1 MVTRLLLLVVVVALG
16 YAAAFVVSRH
26 ENFRLFANR
35 EGRAAQDGA
44 WNGEVVSN
52 TKDGKI
58 QGCTI
63 KNVGDSV
70 TDWIVQ
76 IDG

>member
-16 YAAAFVVSRH
+16 YAAAFVSHHQNV
-26 ENFRLFANR
+26 RLFANR
-35 EGRAAQDGA
+35 AGRAARDGA

-52 TKDGKI
+52 TENGRI

-63 KNVGDSV
+63 QNVGDSV
-70 TDWIVQ
+70 TDWIIQ

>member
-1 MVTRLLLLVVVVALG
+1 MATRLIVLVAVVVLG
-16 YAAAFVVSRH
+16 HAAAFVSRQQ
-26 ENFRLFANR
+26 NPRLFANR
-35 EGRAAQDGA
+35 VLRATQDGA

-52 TKDGKI
+52 AEDGKI

-63 KNVGDSV
+63 KNLGDSV
-70 TDWIVQ
+70 TEWIIQ